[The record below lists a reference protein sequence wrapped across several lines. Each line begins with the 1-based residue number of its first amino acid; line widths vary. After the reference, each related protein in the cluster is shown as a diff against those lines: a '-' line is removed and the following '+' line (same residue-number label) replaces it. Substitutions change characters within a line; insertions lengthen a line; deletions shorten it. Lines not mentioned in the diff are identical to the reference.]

1 MRAAWFS
8 VFNQTGT
15 KEDALQTRRPSA
27 PFMAANNRRQMT
39 GRVLSIAVMMMEMG
53 GVHAESAEVIGR
65 YTSLAPIKTVGLND
79 LLAAPVIAPFG
90 SIVTTVGGAVGV
102 VLRGTGYLV
111 SSPSEAPTERAALLA
126 LPLPATHHD
135 LSGRSVRAALE
146 TLAGPTFKLVEDPVH
161 RLVSFE
167 RCHSAASPVAE
178 TAAPP

>member
-27 PFMAANNRRQMT
+27 PFMAANKRRQMT
-39 GRVLSIAVMMMEMG
+39 GRALSIAVMMMEMG

-65 YTSLAPIKTVGLND
+65 YTSLAPIEAVGLHD
-79 LLAAPVIAPFG
+79 HLAAPIIALFEPT
-90 SIVTTVGGAVGV
+90 VTTVGEAVGV

-111 SSPSEAPTERAALLA
+111 SSLSDAPTERAALLA
-126 LPLPATHHD
+126 FPLPAAHRD

-146 TLAGPTFKLVEDPVH
+146 TLAGPAFKLVEDPVH

-167 RCHSAASPVAE
+167 RCQRAASPPSESV
-178 TAAPP
+178 APP